1 MCGDL
6 LPRTGFGR
14 GTSLEHSP
22 TALNVFVEVSY
33 IKAPRTGAAPVF
45 DVRNQT

>member
-1 MCGDL
+1 MEIW

-14 GTSLEHSP
+14 GTWLEHSP
-22 TALNVFVEVSY
+22 TALNVSVEVSY
-33 IKAPRTGAAPVF
+33 IKTPRTGAASVF